1 MKACVIGN
9 LNADLI
15 MYPLQE
21 FPAWGTEVIVDA
33 MKSRPGGIG
42 NALLCL
48 ARLGVEVS
56 TAANVGGDSMGQE
69 LLAALEQV
77 QVDVSH
83 VERSSNASTALSV
96 GLTRQDGERAFVT
109 HLGHLELMDIDL
121 VLRQREAWKEAG
133 CVLISGY
140 FLLPGLGFDGTRR
153 LIETLHAEGK
163 RVLLDTGWD
172 INGWPERAVEE
183 VLQLL
188 DRVDVF
194 LPSLNE
200 AQALTGEVAPEV
212 CLERLFERCPHCVI
226 IKLGEAGCISR
237 TEEGILQQQA
247 FPVVPLDTTGAGDCF
262 NAGVIY
268 GLLKDW
274 GLEETLRFANGVAA
288 LAISRPREGATGYPV
303 LGEVE
308 AFLAKRR

>member
-21 FPAWGTEVIVDA
+21 YPAWGTEVIVDA
-33 MKSRPGGIG
+33 MKWRPGGIG

-56 TAANVGGDSMGQE
+56 TAANVGDDSMGQE

-83 VERSSNASTALSV
+83 VERSSNVSTALSV

-121 VLRQREAWKEAG
+121 VLRQREAWKEER

-163 RVLLDTGWD
+163 TVLLDTGWD
-172 INGWPERAVEE
+172 INGWPERSVEE

-188 DRVDVF
+188 DKVDVF

-200 AQALTGEVAPEV
+200 AQALTGEVAPEA

-226 IKLGEAGCISR
+226 IKLGEAGCIAR
-237 TEEGILQQQA
+237 TQDCIIEQQA

-268 GLLKDW
+268 GLLRDW
-274 GLEETLRFANGVAA
+274 DLGRTLRFANGVAA
-288 LAISRPREGATGYPV
+288 VAISRPREGAAGYPA
-303 LGEVE
+303 LNEVE
-308 AFLAKRR
+308 AFLAQA